1 MCAWQWGMNMGTQD
15 ADADS
20 RVSSI
25 RRRMLGA
32 LGAAGITTLAGC
44 PGGSGN
50 GTEEGGGETQTQ
62 AQQQTATPSAVDEIV
77 EGGTLNVGLT
87 SNPNSFDPP
96 YSSGVPS
103 TLVQNYF
110 FESMVASDQQGNLY
124 PWLAESYEVADVQET
139 DRTEYA
145 DYMTTAP
152 VTTNDD
158 GVPIIDT
165 PEQVVVQHPEDSL
178 TDSAGNPVDEVRIL
192 LRDGAF
198 EAATDGVFGMRLRY
212 NLHEGVTFTNGEEL
226 TAENVVRSYDRVEN
240 SQISAQYFNTFL
252 AAEAVDEYTVDLYAQ
267 VPDAEAERAL
277 PYYVFS
283 TEQVDLDGGN
293 LDPRQG
299 NPPIGTGPWNFESFE
314 DGNSFVVSLRDD
326 YWMEDVGVENK
337 EWYDG
342 PEDFPNGPV
351 IDEITHR
358 FISEDAQRAA
368 ALQENEVDVAH
379 GLTASAQTNFQDS
392 ADYQTK
398 AVETGGY
405 LFMQYPVQVAP
416 FDQQNVRR
424 AVNHLI
430 PRQRMTDNIEEGW
443 SRPAWT
449 PLPELAYGAGTTDPE
464 QLEEDLR
471 PLNEFDPQRAN
482 ELISNADVET
492 PIEVQIETNSDNQN
506 RVQKVQAIAQA
517 MNQTDLFDATVE
529 TFEFGDFVGR
539 LLDPSYA
546 ERGNIAVIGLS
557 GTFNPGSFVDA
568 THDIENFAQCCN
580 FQMVDFEPINEG
592 IDEARFDIDVV
603 GNQQE
608 RASRYDQLWRQV
620 VETSANSYL
629 DIDLTVGAHSNDIKG
644 FDAYPFPEGMYSY
657 ATYAP
662 QSQQIT
668 YIDRES

>member
-1 MCAWQWGMNMGTQD
+1 
-15 ADADS
+15 
-20 RVSSI
+20 
-25 RRRMLGA
+25 
-32 LGAAGITTLAGC
+32 
-44 PGGSGN
+44 
-50 GTEEGGGETQTQ
+50 
-62 AQQQTATPSAVDEIV
+62 
-77 EGGTLNVGLT
+77 
-87 SNPNSFDPP
+87 
-96 YSSGVPS
+96 
-103 TLVQNYF
+103 
-110 FESMVASDQQGNLY
+110 
-124 PWLAESYEVADVQET
+124 
-139 DRTEYA
+139 
-145 DYMTTAP
+145 
-152 VTTNDD
+152 
-158 GVPIIDT
+158 
-165 PEQVVVQHPEDSL
+165 
-178 TDSAGNPVDEVRIL
+178 
-192 LRDGAF
+192 
-198 EAATDGVFGMRLRY
+198 
-212 NLHEGVTFTNGEEL
+212 
-226 TAENVVRSYDRVEN
+226 
-240 SQISAQYFNTFL
+240 
-252 AAEAVDEYTVDLYAQ
+252 
-267 VPDAEAERAL
+267 
-277 PYYVFS
+277 
-283 TEQVDLDGGN
+283 
-293 LDPRQG
+293 
-299 NPPIGTGPWNFESFE
+299 
-314 DGNSFVVSLRDD
+314 
-326 YWMEDVGVENK
+326 MEDVGVENK

-557 GTFNPGSFVDA
+557 GTFNPGASSTPPTTSRTSHSAV
-568 THDIENFAQCCN
+568 TS
-580 FQMVDFEPINEG
+580 
-592 IDEARFDIDVV
+592 RWSTSSRST
-603 GNQQE
+603 
-608 RASRYDQLWRQV
+608 RASMRPGS
-620 VETSANSYL
+620 TSTS
-629 DIDLTVGAHSNDIKG
+629 S
-644 FDAYPFPEGMYSY
+644 
-657 ATYAP
+657 ATSRSGPRGTTSSGGRSSRPAP
-662 QSQQIT
+662 TPTWTST
-668 YIDRES
+668 

>member
-1 MCAWQWGMNMGTQD
+1 
-15 ADADS
+15 
-20 RVSSI
+20 
-25 RRRMLGA
+25 MLGA

-44 PGGSGN
+44 PGGGGDGDGDGN
-50 GTEEGGGETQTQ
+50 QGGGGTQTR
-62 AQQQTATPSAVDEIV
+62 AQQQTATPSEVDQIV

-87 SNPNSFDPP
+87 SNPSSFDPP

-110 FESMVASDQQGNLY
+110 FESLVASDQQGNLY
-124 PWLAESYEVADVQET
+124 PWLAESYEVAEVQEVE
-139 DRTEYA
+139 RTAYE

-152 VTTNDD
+152 VTTNED
-158 GVPIIDT
+158 GVPVIDT
-165 PEQVVVQHPEDSL
+165 PEQVVVQHPDDSL
-178 TDSAGNPVDEVRIL
+178 EPGSEVRVL
-192 LRDGAF
+192 LRDGAS

-212 NLHEGVTFTNGEEL
+212 NLHEGVTFTNGEEM
-226 TAENVVRSYDRVEN
+226 TAENVARTYDRIEN
-240 SQISAQYFNTFL
+240 SQISAQIYNTFL
-252 AAEAVDEYTVDLYAQ
+252 AADIVDDYTVDLYAQ
-267 VPDAEAERAL
+267 VPDAEAEREI

-283 TEQVDLDGGN
+283 TEQVDLAGGD

-299 NPPIGTGPWNFESFE
+299 NEPIGTGPWNFESFE
-314 DGNSFVVSLRDD
+314 DGTSFTVSRRDD
-326 YWMEDVGVENK
+326 YWMDDVGVENK

-342 PEDFPNGPV
+342 PEGFPNGPV
-351 IDEITHR
+351 IDEVNHR
-358 FISEDAQRAA
+358 FIEEDSQRAA

-379 GLTASAQTNFQDS
+379 GLTAQSQTNFQES
-392 ADYQTK
+392 ADFQTK

-405 LFMQYPVQVAP
+405 LFMQYPVQVSP
-416 FDQQNVRR
+416 WDQQNVRR

-430 PRQRMTDNIEEGW
+430 PRQRMVDNIEQGW

-449 PLPELAYGAGTTDPE
+449 PLPELAYGSGTTDPE
-464 QLEEDLR
+464 ALEEDLR
-471 PLNEFDPQRAN
+471 PLNEFDPQRAQ

-517 MNQTDLFDATVE
+517 MNQTDLFDVNVE
-529 TFEFGDFVGR
+529 TFEFGDFTGR

-546 ERGNIAVIGLS
+546 ERGHIAVIGLS

-580 FQMVDFEPINEG
+580 FQQVDFESINEG
-592 IDEARFDIDVV
+592 IENARFDIDVV
-603 GNQQE
+603 GDQQE
-608 RASRYDQLWRQV
+608 RASRYDDLWREV

-629 DIDLTVGAHSNDIKG
+629 DIDLTVGVHNNDVNG

-657 ATYAP
+657 ALYAP
-662 QSQQIT
+662 YSQQIT
-668 YIDRES
+668 YLDRES

>member
-1 MCAWQWGMNMGTQD
+1 MNMGTQD

-62 AQQQTATPSAVDEIV
+62 AQRQTATPSAVDEIV

-212 NLHEGVTFTNGEEL
+212 NLYEGVTFTNGEEL

-240 SQISAQYFNTFL
+240 SQISAQIFNSFL
-252 AAEAVDEYTVDLYAQ
+252 AAETVDDYTVNLYAQ
-267 VPDAEAERAL
+267 VPDAEAERAI
-277 PYYVFS
+277 PYFVFS
-283 TEQVDLDGGN
+283 TEQVDLAGGD

-314 DGNSFVVSLRDD
+314 DGSSFRISRRDD

-337 EWYDG
+337 EWFDG
-342 PEDFPNGPV
+342 PEGFPNGPV
-351 IDEITHR
+351 LDEINHR
-358 FISEDAQRAA
+358 FISEGTQRAA

-379 GLTASAQTNFQDS
+379 GLTASAQTNFQES
-392 ADYQTK
+392 SDYQTK
-398 AVETGGY
+398 VVETGGY
-405 LFMQYPVQVAP
+405 NFIQYPVQVPP
-416 FDQQNVRR
+416 FDQQEVRR

-430 PRQRMTDNIEEGW
+430 PRQRMVDNIEQGW
-443 SRPAWT
+443 TRPAWI
-449 PLPELAYGAGTTDPE
+449 PLAEIAYGSGTTDPE
-464 QLEEDLR
+464 ALEEDLR
-471 PLNEFDPQRAN
+471 PLNEFDPQRAQ
-482 ELISNADVET
+482 ELINEADVET
-492 PIEVQIETNSDNQN
+492 PIEVQLETNSNNQN
-506 RVQKVQAIAQA
+506 RVQKTQAIAQA
-517 MNQTDLFDATVE
+517 MNATDLFDANVE
-529 TFEFGDFVGR
+529 TFEFGDLLGR
-539 LLDPSYA
+539 IQDPTYY
-546 ERGNIAVIGLS
+546 EQGNIVLIGLS
-557 GTFNPGSFVDA
+557 ATFNPGSFVGA
-568 THDIENFAQCCN
+568 THDFDNFAQCCN
-580 FQMVDFEPINEG
+580 FQRVNFESINEG

-603 GNQQE
+603 GDSQE
-608 RASRYDQLWRQV
+608 RASRYDELFREV
-620 VETSANSYL
+620 VELSANSYV
-629 DIDLTVGAHSNDIKG
+629 DIPTTVAVHNNDVNG
-644 FDAYPFPEGMYSY
+644 FDSYPFTEGMYSY